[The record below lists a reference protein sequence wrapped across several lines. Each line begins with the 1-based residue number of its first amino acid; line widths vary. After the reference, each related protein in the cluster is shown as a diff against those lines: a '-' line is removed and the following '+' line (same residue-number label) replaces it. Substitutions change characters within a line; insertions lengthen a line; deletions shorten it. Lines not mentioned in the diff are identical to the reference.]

1 MVLDSGKIIARN
13 NWYLIPMVDTVIAS
27 VNTLLSNQPKILTF
41 TDMHGCLNVD
51 VETPGLGAN
60 SDYGEVEFTGVDTEI
75 EEEEMEMPNM
85 EPEGNV
91 EIPGVDM

>member
-1 MVLDSGKIIARN
+1 MVLDSGKIIARD

-60 SDYGEVEFTGVDTEI
+60 SDECVVEFPRVDSEL
-75 EEEEMEMPNM
+75 EEENM
-85 EPEGNV
+85 
-91 EIPGVDM
+91 